1 MSTVR
6 RSPVVTKPRRL
17 ALSGDRRIARRPWP
31 TPSIPSLE
39 GDRGL
44 VGVLA
49 LLFVAGVGSRLAPVA
64 AIAVDGVVLAVLVAT
79 AVAADVAPRRAAAV
93 ALALVP
99 LIRIVVFATAVG
111 EPTALSWV
119 LTGVPL
125 LAAGVLAA
133 RALDLPLRRWLAPPR
148 REWRRQAAVALA
160 GPPLGLAGF
169 AVGAGPQPDLPGVA
183 PAGIAI
189 LLIAMAAL
197 PEELAL
203 RGVVQ
208 HAAGDLLGAPRRG
221 IMPGALASAAIWVAF
236 ATPAALVFAVCTS
249 VLFGWCVWRTGS
261 LVGVILARGLML
273 GGIALVWP
281 VVLGS

>member
-133 RALDLPLRRWLAPPR
+133 RAPR

-236 ATPAALVFAVCTS
+236 ATPAALLFAVCTS